1 MQAEGNAST
10 SQQQDSGNA
19 ASQRNGN
26 HRQPVEQIFAIAS
39 ELYGR
44 VAPRLA
50 RLFDD
55 VADLYAGRWPSH
67 EACAAPYHSLGH
79 ALDVSLALARMI
91 AGWNFSEPRQPL
103 GEEHFHLA
111 MAAGLFHDAGYI
123 KDKGDQEGHGGKFTL
138 THVPRG
144 MEMARSHLAGQHW
157 PEAGVEAVCR
167 MISVTDYSVAADP
180 AALFDEPLLIT
191 LARMVAT
198 ADLVAQMADSSYL
211 QRIDDL
217 FAEFRESYEFE
228 AEMLRKRGARV
239 YKDVQEI
246 RENTIAFYE
255 QFVVPTLNR
264 LGRMDRYLA
273 SYFGTGRNPYQENIT
288 ANLSCHLLELQAH
301 WRRLGNVLEDLGLAS
316 GSQIEAALLRQ
327 QERARPGSDNVPAST
342 QLRGQLLPWF
352 NSESKPGLCLGDIL
366 MEMGALSPR
375 TLARGLLAQMLPPPL
390 HVELSAAELHFLL
403 QAAILLQNICRGP
416 WILGVVMEM
425 VNELLECEA
434 SSILIADLD
443 EKEMVVTLPTGPRRH
458 EVYGK
463 RIPMDK
469 GLAGWVYRN
478 GQPAMVGNAQADE
491 RWDGGV
497 DQCIDFSTRSILAVP
512 IFVNGECVGA
522 LEMLNRRDDA
532 FTRHHM
538 NILTILANMLAN
550 VMAGLLCTRPA

>member
-1 MQAEGNAST
+1 MT
-10 SQQQDSGNA
+10 SQQQTPSTDPTSG
-19 ASQRNGN
+19 QKNGD
-26 HRQPVEQIFAIAS
+26 HSQPVELVFAIS
-39 ELYGR
+39 REQYGR
-44 VAPRLA
+44 VAPMLT

-55 VADLYAGRWPSH
+55 VADLYAGHWPSH
-67 EACAAPYHSLGH
+67 EACSAPYHSLTH

-91 AGWNFSEPRQPL
+91 AGWNISEPEHPL

-111 MAAGLFHDAGYI
+111 MAAALFHDAGYI

-144 MEMARSHLAGQHW
+144 MEIARAHLAGQHW
-157 PEAGVEAVCR
+157 PAAGVEAVCR
-167 MISVTDYSVAADP
+167 MISVTDYAVAAAP
-180 AALFDEPLLIT
+180 ETLFDDARLVT

-217 FAEFRESYEFE
+217 FAEFSEAYEFE
-228 AEMLRKRGARV
+228 KAETLRSRGTRV
-239 YKDVQEI
+239 YQTVQEI
-246 RENTIAFYE
+246 RENTISFYE

-264 LGRMDRYLA
+264 LGRVDRYLT

-288 ANLSCHLLELQAH
+288 ANLSCHLMDLQSH

-316 GSQIEAALLRQ
+316 TDQIEAALHRQ
-327 QERARPGSDNVPAST
+327 RERAPKETEVAPAST
-342 QLRGQLLPWF
+342 RLREQLLPWF
-352 NSESKPGLCLGDIL
+352 TAEAQPGLCLGDIL
-366 MEMGALSPR
+366 MEMEAVSPR

-403 QAAILLQNICRGP
+403 EAAILLQNICRGP

-434 SSILIADLD
+434 SSILIADLE
-443 EKEMVVTLPTGPRRH
+443 EKEMVVTLPTGPKRH

-463 RIPMDK
+463 GIPMDK

-478 GQPAMVGNAQADE
+478 GQPAMVRNARSDD
-491 RWDGGV
+491 RWDSGM
-497 DQCIDFSTRSILAVP
+497 DQRIDFSTRSVLAVP
-512 IFVNGECVGA
+512 LFVNGECVGVV
-522 LEMLNRRDDA
+522 EVLNRRDDA

-538 NILTILANMLAN
+538 NILSILVNMLAN
-550 VMAGLLCTRPA
+550 VMAGLLCVRPSS